1 MRLAWMFLTLAI
13 LTEVSGVS
21 VMNLLTQN
29 GGMTGYLVMY
39 ACITLSYVCLGFA
52 VKRIS
57 VGVAF
62 AVWEGLGIALITAIS
77 LLLFDSVLSAQELAG
92 LALVVV
98 GIVMINAGEEHAP
111 AHGKGEDRKSVV

>member
-21 VMNLLTQN
+21 IMNLLTQS

-52 VKRIS
+52 VKRIA

-62 AVWEGLGIALITAIS
+62 AMWEGLGIALITAIS
-77 LLLFDSVLSAQELAG
+77 LLLFDSVLSTQELLG

-111 AHGKGEDRKSVV
+111 DVTHGKEDVSCR